1 MKAERWNGRHAM
13 FGWFMI
19 LSTAVMQKY
28 GLFPN
33 PDVPLQYKD
42 WGERAP
48 SQKGGRVPTVHAPEP
63 HPLAGRSLC
72 AWRGARGAGV
82 VAHGT
87 GVREARV
94 GAGSRARR
102 LEPWAESTVS

>member
-1 MKAERWNGRHAM
+1 M

-48 SQKGGRVPTVHAPEP
+48 SQKGGRVPTSCMHAPGAAP
-63 HPLAGRSLC
+63 PGWAQPVRL
-72 AWRGARGAGV
+72 ARGSMGGV

-94 GAGSRARR
+94 GAGSGARR
-102 LEPWAESTVS
+102 LEPWAESTLS